1 MLEFRGQHRYA
12 SGFELDVSFEA
23 GEGITALFGPSGCG
37 KTTILETIAGVRQLD
52 SCCVRVKNN
61 LLTDT
66 EQGGFMPRHQ
76 RRLGVVFQDLLLFPH
91 LTVDRNIRFGAG
103 KGAAAVEASDRA
115 CEVLEIQHLR
125 NRMPDTLSGGER
137 QRVAIARAIMSNPL
151 MLILDEPVAALDEAL
166 RHRILDYI
174 EQIAAEWHL
183 PVLFVSHSQADV
195 RRLADHVVVMGE
207 GKLIAQGSPQEAL
220 AAPGAMM
227 LQHAAGPQNVIRV
240 ERICEQ
246 QGAWVGAVG
255 QGTVAL
261 PTTESGYGET
271 AFVQFSPEA
280 VVLADHDV
288 RDTSIRNH
296 LSGKVVQLV
305 NTPTGVFVAV
315 DIGTVIW
322 ATVTPAAATEL
333 NLAPGREVMCL
344 VKTQSLHV
352 W

>member
-1 MLEFRGQHRYA
+1 MLEFRGRHRYA
-12 SGFELDVSFEA
+12 SGFELDVAFEA

-37 KTTILETIAGVRQLD
+37 KTTVLETIAGVRKLD
-52 SCCVRVKNN
+52 SCRVWVKNN

-66 EQGGFMPRHQ
+66 EQGAFIPRHQ
-76 RRLGVVFQDLLLFPH
+76 RWLGVVFQDLLLFPH
-91 LTVDRNIRFGAG
+91 LTVDGNIQFGAG
-103 KGAAAVEASDRA
+103 TGALAVEACDRA

-137 QRVAIARAIMSNPL
+137 QRVAIARTIVSRPL
-151 MLILDEPVAALDEAL
+151 MLILDEPVAALDEVL

-195 RRLADHVVVMGE
+195 RRLADHVVIMGE

-220 AAPGAMM
+220 AAPEAMM
-227 LQHAAGPQNVIRV
+227 LQHAAGPQNVVRV
-240 ERICEQ
+240 EDVCERD
-246 QGAWVGAVG
+246 GGWI
-255 QGTVAL
+255 GTVGPGTLAL
-261 PTTESGYGET
+261 PPTESGYGDT

-280 VVLADHDV
+280 VVLAGHEV
-288 RDTSIRNH
+288 RETSIRNH
-296 LSGKVVQLV
+296 LSGEVVQLV
-305 NTPTGVFVAV
+305 NTPTGVFVAI

-322 ATVTPAAATEL
+322 ATVTPAAAIEL
-333 NLAPGREVMCL
+333 NLEPGRAVMCL